1 MISEENN
8 AVLVIG
14 GRGEFGQFLQ
24 HDILPILGAV
34 NILMIERETP
44 RDESLT
50 QLQRARHIVLAT
62 PLAGYAELACE
73 LVYLCRDLRTGAAGM
88 RATRAARG
96 QAQPPLDQKCSA
108 MASPLA
114 TP

>member
-1 MISEENN
+1 MISEEKTY
-8 AVLVIG
+8 VLVIG

-24 HDILPILGAV
+24 QDILPILGAV

-73 LVYLCRDLRTGAAGM
+73 LVYRCSDLRAITTIWLIPSVQAGVW
-88 RATRAARG
+88 RG
-96 QAQPPLDQKCSA
+96 G
-108 MASPLA
+108 LA
-114 TP
+114 KRGDVG